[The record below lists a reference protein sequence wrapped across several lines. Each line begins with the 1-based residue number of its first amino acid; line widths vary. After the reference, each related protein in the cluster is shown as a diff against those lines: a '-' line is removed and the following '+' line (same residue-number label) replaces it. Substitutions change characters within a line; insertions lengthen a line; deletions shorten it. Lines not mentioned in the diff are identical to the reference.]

1 MCKSGLIVKLH
12 QPLQQGSCHTSHTFQ
27 KIIGLGPGHILMVLS
42 ERIVE
47 QLRDS
52 GHGENRQFI
61 NLESTVLRKLYALSS
76 EVQFINRSSIM
87 VSYTGR
93 INSVLHINDLIAH
106 VFSSLNFY
114 SLTSRGLET
123 HCLQI
128 SRLSLPLRR
137 TGRGDVKGR
146 LQDSGNLHT
155 GHTHRGGLP
164 GKIQGLSQTRNQ
176 DTEPGC
182 LIISSRR
189 IIGINND
196 LPFLHRLFGQVC
208 RKGQRTSNILQARDV
223 GFPFGFRQRGCLQV
237 IRLWVQFRD
246 ALDFANLFI
255 ARSRAGASR
264 GLSRIKEFHA
274 RGAKL
279 DSSHKNSTS

>member
-52 GHGENRQFI
+52 GHGENRQFV

-93 INSVLHINDLIAH
+93 VNSVLHINNLIAH
-106 VFSSLNFY
+106 AFSSLNFY
-114 SLTSRGLET
+114 SLTSRGLEA
-123 HCLQI
+123 HGLQI
-128 SRLSLPLRR
+128 SRLSRPLRR
-137 TGRGDVKGR
+137 SGRGDVKGR
-146 LQDSGNLHT
+146 LQYSGDFHSR
-155 GHTHRGGLP
+155 HTHRGGLP
-164 GKIQGLSQTRNQ
+164 GKIQGLSQTR
-176 DTEPGC
+176 DHDAEPGG
-182 LIISSRR
+182 LIIGSRR
-189 IIGINND
+189 IIGIDNA

-208 RKGQRTSNILQARDV
+208 RKGQRTSNILQTRDV

-237 IRLWVQFRD
+237 IRLRVQFRD
-246 ALDFANLFI
+246 TLDLSDLFVS
-255 ARSRAGASR
+255 RSRSSARR
-264 GLSRIKEFHA
+264 GLSCIKELYTGSA
-274 RGAKL
+274 
-279 DSSHKNSTS
+279 